1 MRLTIEPPAGFSF
14 KRTVC
19 SHGWSALAPF
29 RLDLDR
35 GTMSGAVAAPGRAAL
50 SYRLSERGGRVVVDS
65 PGRGDAVTRRLL
77 RDTAR
82 RVLNLDLDL
91 SEFHRT
97 ARRIEGMEWIA
108 ASGAGRLMRAAT
120 TFEDLIKLVLTT
132 NCTWAF
138 TTRMVDT
145 LVERYGAVAA
155 DGSRAFPTPQA
166 LAGSG
171 ARALRER
178 CRTGYRAPALAKLAR
193 DVDRGRLDPE
203 DWERDEREAEELRKE
218 LLQLPG
224 VGPYVAES
232 LLRLFGRPAGLGL
245 DSAVRSWY
253 AQVYHGGR
261 PVKDRTIARR
271 YAKFGRWAGM
281 AVWCE
286 MTRAWL
292 DEVEP
297 E

>member
-1 MRLTIEPPAGFSF
+1 MRLTLDPPAGFSF

-29 RLDLDR
+29 RLDVDR
-35 GTMSGAVAAPGRAAL
+35 GTLSAVVAAP
-50 SYRLSERGGRVVVDS
+50 
-65 PGRGDAVTRRLL
+65 
-77 RDTAR
+77 
-82 RVLNLDLDL
+82 
-91 SEFHRT
+91 
-97 ARRIEGMEWIA
+97 
-108 ASGAGRLMRAAT
+108 
-120 TFEDLIKLVLTT
+120 
-132 NCTWAF
+132 
-138 TTRMVDT
+138 
-145 LVERYGAVAA
+145 
-155 DGSRAFPTPQA
+155 DGSRAFPTPHA
-166 LAGSG
+166 LACAG

-193 DVDRGRLDPE
+193 DVDRSRLDPE
-203 DWERDEREAEELRKE
+203 GWERDGREPEELRKE

-261 PVKDRTIARR
+261 PVRDRTIARR
-271 YAKFGRWAGM
+271 YARLGRWAGL

-286 MTRAWL
+286 MVRAWL

>member
-1 MRLTIEPPAGFSF
+1 MRLTLEPPAGFSF

-19 SHGWSALAPF
+19 SHGWSTLAPF
-29 RLDLDR
+29 RLDNDR
-35 GTMSGAVAAPGRAAL
+35 GTLSAAVAAPDGTAL
-50 SYRLSERGGRVVVDS
+50 SYRLSVRDGRVVIDS
-65 PGRGDAVTRRLL
+65 PGPGDAVKRRLL

-91 SEFHRT
+91 SEFHEA
-97 ARRIEGMEWIA
+97 ARRVDGMEWIA

-138 TTRMVDT
+138 TTKMVDR
-145 LVERYGAVAA
+145 LVERYGAVAP
-155 DGSRAFPTPQA
+155 DGSRAFPTAQA
-166 LAGSG
+166 LARVG

-193 DVDRGRLDPE
+193 DVHRGRLDPAG
-203 DWERDEREAEELRKE
+203 WERDGREPRELRE
-218 LLQLPG
+218 DLLQLPG
-224 VGPYVAES
+224 VGPYVAEN

-253 AQVYHGGR
+253 ARVYHGGR
-261 PVKDRTIARR
+261 PVRDRTIARR
-271 YAKFGRWAGM
+271 YARLGRWAGL